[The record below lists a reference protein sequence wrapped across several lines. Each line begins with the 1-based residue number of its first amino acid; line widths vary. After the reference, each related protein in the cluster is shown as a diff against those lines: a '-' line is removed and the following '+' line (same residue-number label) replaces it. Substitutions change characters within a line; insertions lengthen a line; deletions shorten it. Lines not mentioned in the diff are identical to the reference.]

1 MTLAEMQAERA
12 RLVKEMRAIND
23 AAQGRA
29 WTPEEAEKY
38 AKIEADVDRLGTE
51 MEAEEKRTVR
61 ASKLADL
68 EKRVAEPGKPATKP
82 EPTSRT
88 KPTNPLA
95 SPEYRDA
102 FEIYLNGGMGAFQA
116 EVARRA
122 DTLAAGVFVK
132 AGALIGPEEFVA
144 ELIKGVDDAVFV
156 RRYARR
162 FQVASAASLGVPTLD
177 TDIDDADWTSELL
190 TGNQGDITVGKRE
203 LRPHPM
209 AKRVKTSKTLERLS
223 AIPIATLVRERL
235 QYKFGITDEKAFLT
249 GNGVQRPLGIFTA
262 SVDGVPTSRDVATDN
277 TTTAITADGIIN
289 AKHFLKAQY
298 WRGARWC
305 FHRDAVKMIRK
316 LKDGNGQY
324 IWGVGLAGQPDT
336 LLDLPMD
343 VSEYAP
349 NTFTAGLYVGA
360 LAFWPA
366 YWIVDALDM
375 TVQFLDQLY
384 AETNTNGYIA
394 RKETDGAPTLA
405 EAFVRVTLA
414 P

>member
-1 MTLAEMQAERA
+1 MQAERA

-23 AAQGRA
+23 AVNGRA
-29 WTPEEAEKY
+29 WTADETEKY
-38 AKIEADVDRLGTE
+38 TKIEADVDRIGSE
-51 MEAEEKRTVR
+51 IEAETKRSER

-68 EKRVAEPGKPATKP
+68 EKRIAEPGKPASKP
-82 EPTSRT
+82 EPSGQAKRTS
-88 KPTNPLA
+88 PLA

-102 FEIYLNGGMGAFQA
+102 FEVYLNGGMGAFAA
-116 EVARRA
+116 EVAKRA
-122 DTLAAGVFVK
+122 DTLAAGVFTK
-132 AGALIGPEEFVA
+132 AGALIGPEQFVA
-144 ELIKGVDDAVFV
+144 ELIKAVDDDVFV

-162 FQVASAASLGVPTLD
+162 FQIASSASLGVPTLD

-190 TGNQGDITVGKRE
+190 TGSQGDIAVGKRE

-209 AKRVKTSKTLERLS
+209 AKRVKVSKTLDRLS
-223 AIPIATLVRERL
+223 AIPVSTLVQDRL
-235 QYKFGITDEKAFLT
+235 RYKFGVTDEKAFLT

-262 SVDGVPTSRDVATDN
+262 SADGVPTSRDVSTDN
-277 TTTAITADGIIN
+277 TTTAITADGLIN
-289 AKHFLKAQY
+289 AKHFMKASY
-298 WRGARWC
+298 WRGARWT
-305 FHRDAVKMIRK
+305 FHRDAVKAIRK

-324 IWGVGLAGQPDT
+324 IWGMGLAGQPDT

-343 VSEYAP
+343 ISEFAP

-360 LAFWPA
+360 LAYWPA

-394 RKETDGAPTLA
+394 RKETDGAPVLA